1 MYHSPATLSFLR
13 NMNEEQKPPWENDE
27 MVFIAKLCFFTCQ
40 LSVIQDRFGKG
51 LISEIISDFVYSNRV
66 TRYLMSAVK
75 RRMFWNKY
83 VNKQGNVHI
92 FESCSFSR
100 RKNSEESITFIFQV
114 YYSNL
119 HQCFPEGKFPPQAKL
134 QKKIKCVFSWK
145 ISWN

>member
-27 MVFIAKLCFFTCQ
+27 TVFIAKLCFFTCQ

-92 FESCSFSR
+92 FESCSRGGKILKSPSHLFFRFTIPTCTSASQKENFHHR
-100 RKNSEESITFIFQV
+100 QNCRKR
-114 YYSNL
+114 
-119 HQCFPEGKFPPQAKL
+119 
-134 QKKIKCVFSWK
+134 
-145 ISWN
+145 